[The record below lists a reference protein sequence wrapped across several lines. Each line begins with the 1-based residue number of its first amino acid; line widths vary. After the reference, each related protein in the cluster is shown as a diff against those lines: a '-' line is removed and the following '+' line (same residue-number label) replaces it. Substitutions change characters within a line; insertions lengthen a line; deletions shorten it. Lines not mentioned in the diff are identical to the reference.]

1 LTDEAPMY
9 HRPIKKPDAP
19 APEEVTQNEQ
29 SVAELDS
36 TFMRLIAQPTIASKE
51 WVYRQYD
58 HMVRTNTVVA
68 PGSDAAVIRIKEK
81 RRMLAMTLD
90 SNARYCQIDP
100 RAGARLVIAEACR
113 NLTVSGARP
122 LALTNCLNFASPERP
137 EVMWQFSEVID
148 GMSEACRVFETP
160 VTGGNVSFYNE
171 TDGRGIYPSP
181 VIGMVG
187 IIEDVRHVTTQWFR
201 NDDRAIILLGA
212 TADDLGASEY
222 VLVTRGEL
230 MGRVPELDLDLER
243 RVQQACLKMIQAGL
257 IESAHDCSDG
267 GLSVALAECAFS
279 SYRKPAVGC
288 MITIEGELSQ
298 AALLF
303 AETPSRIVL
312 SAPAANIE
320 AILETASEHKV
331 TAAVIGR
338 TGGERLVM
346 AVNGETIIDHT
357 VAEVEAAW
365 RGVLPQMLEVS
376 SLIAAEESLTS

>member
-1 LTDEAPMY
+1 
-9 HRPIKKPDAP
+9 
-19 APEEVTQNEQ
+19 
-29 SVAELDS
+29 
-36 TFMRLIAQPTIASKE
+36 
-51 WVYRQYD
+51 
-58 HMVRTNTVVA
+58 
-68 PGSDAAVIRIKEK
+68 
-81 RRMLAMTLD
+81 MLAMTLD
-90 SNARYCQIDP
+90 SNARYGQADP

-113 NLTVSGARP
+113 NLVVSGARP

-148 GMSEACRVFETP
+148 GLSEACAAFETS

-171 TDGRGIYPSP
+171 TDGRGIPPTP

-187 IIEDVRHVTTQWFR
+187 IIEDARHVTTQWFR

-212 TADDLGASEY
+212 TGNDLGASEY
-222 VLVTRGEL
+222 ALVTRGEL
-230 MGRVPELDLDLER
+230 AGRVPDLDLDVER
-243 RVQQACLKMIQAGL
+243 RLQQACLKMIQAGL
-257 IESAHDCSDG
+257 VESAHDAADG

-288 MITIEGELSQ
+288 IVDLEGDLSP

-312 SAPAANIE
+312 SAQDETVE
-320 AILETASEHKV
+320 AILEIAREHAIA
-331 TAAVIGR
+331 AAVIGR

-346 AVNGETIIDHT
+346 AVNGEPIVDRP

-365 RGVLPQMLEVS
+365 RAVLPQELEVS
-376 SLIAAEESLTS
+376 SLLAAEESLTS

>member
-1 LTDEAPMY
+1 VADIPNTALTDEAPVY
-9 HRPIKKPDAP
+9 HRPLEKPAAP
-19 APEEVTQNEQ
+19 ARVEAVAQVEQ
-29 SVAELDS
+29 SAAELDA
-36 TFMRLIAQPTIASKE
+36 TFLRLVAQPTIASKE
-51 WVYRQYD
+51 WVYHQYD

-90 SNARYCQIDP
+90 SNARYCQVDP

-160 VTGGNVSFYNE
+160 VTGGNVSFYNG

-187 IIEDVRHVTTQWFR
+187 IIEDARHVTTQWFR
-201 NDDRAIILLGA
+201 SDDRAIILLGESG
-212 TADDLGASEY
+212 DDLGASEY
-222 VLVTRGEL
+222 ALVTRGEL
-230 MGRVPELDLDLER
+230 LGRVPALDLDLER
-243 RVQQACLKMIQAGL
+243 RVQRACLKMIQAGL
-257 IESAHDCSDG
+257 IESAHDCADG
-267 GLSVALAECAFS
+267 GLSVTLAECAFS

-288 MITIEGELSQ
+288 TINLEGELSQ

-303 AETPSRIVL
+303 AETPSRIIL
-312 SAPAANIE
+312 SAPAANVE
-320 AILETASEHKV
+320 AILEMAGEHQV
-331 TAAVIGR
+331 
-338 TGGERLVM
+338 
-346 AVNGETIIDHT
+346 
-357 VAEVEAAW
+357 
-365 RGVLPQMLEVS
+365 
-376 SLIAAEESLTS
+376 